1 MDFKKVFILTTLS
14 LPIFNKI
21 SPRTRAV
28 ENKKNSVILGLSKD
42 VTYGNTKLFVQSPE
56 SLFQLE
62 EARDKKLPEIVIF
75 LQKIWRGVRARRLYK
90 KMQAAHK
97 IGQWYRKCVRKRY
110 VGKICSTY
118 K

>member
-1 MDFKKVFILTTLS
+1 MENILFYS
-14 LPIFNKI
+14 
-21 SPRTRAV
+21 
-28 ENKKNSVILGLSKD
+28 KKNSVILGLSKD